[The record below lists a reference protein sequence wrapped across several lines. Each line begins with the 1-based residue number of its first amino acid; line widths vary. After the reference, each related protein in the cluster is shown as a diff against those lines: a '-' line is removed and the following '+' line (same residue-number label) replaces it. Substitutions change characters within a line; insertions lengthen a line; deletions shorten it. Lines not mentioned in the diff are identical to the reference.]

1 MIVCVIPARGGSK
14 RIPRKNVRDFCGMPM
29 IAYSIIAAQRSNL
42 FDAVV
47 VSTEDEEISQIAT
60 KYGASLPFK
69 RPESLADDFANTSAV
84 MAHAVKALSEQ
95 SWKLHAVCCLY
106 ATAPFVEPD
115 DLRAAY
121 SKLMELD
128 IDYVFSVT
136 SYAYP
141 IQRALRIA
149 KDGRVE
155 MFDTQHMATRS
166 QDLEPAYHDAAQF
179 YWGRKE
185 AWEMNTPIFSD
196 RSLPLVLPRNRV
208 QDIDNMEDWVQA
220 ESMHYYRH
228 GIKQADREPVAD

>member
-1 MIVCVIPARGGSK
+1 
-14 RIPRKNVRDFCGMPM
+14 M

-42 FDAVV
+42 FDAVL
-47 VSTEDEEISQIAT
+47 VSTEDEEIAQIAT
-60 KYGASLPFK
+60 KFGASLPFK

-84 MAHAVKALSEQ
+84 MAHAVKTLSEQ
-95 SWKLHAVCCLY
+95 SWKLDAVCCLY

-121 SKLMELD
+121 SKLIDMD
-128 IDYVFSVT
+128 VDYVFSVT

-149 KDGRVE
+149 DDGRVG
-155 MFDTQHMATRS
+155 MFNTQHMATRS

-179 YWGRKE
+179 YWGRKDS
-185 AWEMNTPIFSD
+185 WEMNKPIFSD

-208 QDIDNMEDWVQA
+208 QDIDTMEDWVQA
-220 ESMHYYRH
+220 ESMYFNCL
-228 GIKQADREPVAD
+228 GIKQGKQKPIAE